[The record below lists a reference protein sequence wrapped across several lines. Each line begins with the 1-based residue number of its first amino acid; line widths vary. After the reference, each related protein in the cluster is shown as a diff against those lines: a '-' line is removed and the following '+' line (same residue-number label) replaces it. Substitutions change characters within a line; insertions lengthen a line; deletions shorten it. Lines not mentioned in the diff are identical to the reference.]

1 MKTILQYLRDYV
13 SAHFR
18 WKLYL
23 GFLLIVTAF
32 IAFNYALDFED
43 NVIDR
48 QPLPGRIALFFL
60 LHALAYYGIVLWTAW
75 QTGRSQALRQ
85 KDFWIKSALGLLIL
99 CAFRAF
105 PYLEAVAR
113 SVPRELSVFV
123 LRIVKY
129 TLGWLTAAIPLFLLY
144 LVYDRK
150 AGNGFYGLKFREV
163 NFRPYAAM
171 LLIVGPLAL
180 AASFTESFLDMYPK
194 YKPGQGHLFAEYMGW
209 PDWGALVFFEI
220 TYLSAF
226 LFVEFFFRGFMII
239 GLDKYLKADVVL
251 PMAAT
256 YAVFHFGKPLGET
269 VSSVFGGYLLGIFA
283 LKGRN
288 IWGGVFIHMGVAFFM
303 ELFAYFQKYVHF

>member
-1 MKTILQYLRDYV
+1 MKTIFRYLREYV
-13 SAHFR
+13 SEHFK

-23 GFLLIVTAF
+23 GFALFVTAF
-32 IAFNYALDFED
+32 ISFNYLLDFED
-43 NVIDR
+43 DVIDR
-48 QPLPGRIALFFL
+48 QSAAGRGALFFL
-60 LHALAYYGIVLWTAW
+60 LHALSYYGVVLWTAW
-75 QTGRSQALRQ
+75 QTGRSGALRQ

-99 CAFRAF
+99 CSFRAF
-105 PYLEAVAR
+105 PYLELAAR
-113 SVPRELSVFV
+113 HIPRELAVFV

-129 TLGWLTAAIPLFLLY
+129 TLGWLTALLPLVLLY
-144 LVYDRK
+144 LVYDRRSH
-150 AGNGFYGLKFREV
+150 NGFYGLKFRQV

-171 LLIVGPLAL
+171 LLVVGPLAL
-180 AASFTESFLDMYPK
+180 AASFTESFLEVYPK
-194 YKPGQGHLFAEYMGW
+194 YKPGQGHLFADFVGW
-209 PDWGALVFFEI
+209 PDWGALLFYEF

-226 LFVEFFFRGFMII
+226 LFVELFFRGFMVI

-269 VSSVFGGYLLGIFA
+269 VSSVFGGYILGIFA

-303 ELFAYFQKYVHF
+303 EVFAFWQKYF